1 MFGISYSNYAYGYSN
16 LNNRPPV
23 AINFSAGT
31 ISNSVLDNRP
41 NIAIGTISN
50 SVLDRPN
57 VAIGYLAE
65 TMNNS
70 IINNRQNIAIPD
82 ETMNNSKEL
91 LNKEIMILKQTIE
104 SDKDIL
110 IAKEKKINEL
120 LAILIEKD
128 NEIEL
133 LKKLLIIII

>member
-1 MFGISYSNYAYGYSN
+1 MFGISYSNY
-16 LNNRPPV
+16 
-23 AINFSAGT
+23 
-31 ISNSVLDNRP
+31 
-41 NIAIGTISN
+41 AIGTISN

-70 IINNRQNIAIPD
+70 IINNRPHIAIPD

-128 NEIEL
+128 NEIES